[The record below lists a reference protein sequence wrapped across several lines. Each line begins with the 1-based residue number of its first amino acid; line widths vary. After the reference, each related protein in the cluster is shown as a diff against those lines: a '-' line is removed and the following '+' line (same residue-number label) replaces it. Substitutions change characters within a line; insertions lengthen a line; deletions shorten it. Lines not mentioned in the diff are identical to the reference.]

1 MASLRICT
9 TLLLAVLGTF
19 AASLAHAES
28 LGPVVV
34 VPIVGVFYYDN
45 VPQGKVLPAIFI
57 QVERRQSDE
66 PLRAVLQHRPG
77 TVDGDYQDHLEA
89 ALQNGLKMLNYDA
102 KGLTVYIGFSGMFRF
117 TGDSLSGAI
126 VIGTVAALEGRTLAP
141 NFVLTG
147 TVEPD
152 GSLGPIADLEAKI
165 AGSGSYTVL
174 YPSSQISLVSHHRSS
189 QPVRTLLEA
198 RLLMLP

>member
-1 MASLRICT
+1 M
-9 TLLLAVLGTF
+9 
-19 AASLAHAES
+19 
-28 LGPVVV
+28 
-34 VPIVGVFYYDN
+34 
-45 VPQGKVLPAIFI
+45 QGEVLPAVFI
-57 QVERRQSDE
+57 QVERGQSQE
-66 PLRAVLQHRPG
+66 HLRVILNHRPG
-77 TVDGDYQDHLEA
+77 MVDGNYQRRLET

-117 TGDSLSGAI
+117 TGESLSGAI

-141 NFVLTG
+141 NLVLTG

-174 YPSSQISLVSHHRSS
+174 YPSSQIAHVSHHRPS
-189 QPVRTLLEA
+189 QPVRTLQEA